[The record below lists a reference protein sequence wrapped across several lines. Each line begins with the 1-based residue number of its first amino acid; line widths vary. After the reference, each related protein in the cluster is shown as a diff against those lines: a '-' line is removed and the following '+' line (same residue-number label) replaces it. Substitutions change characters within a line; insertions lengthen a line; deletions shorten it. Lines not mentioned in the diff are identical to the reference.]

1 MTQGFA
7 AGIIDGHVPQREFGF
22 DPLAQGT
29 VWCDDSGRPGACH
42 RMVAQAER
50 NGPGFFV
57 AVMGFNQGNTLQHV
71 GNGSRFF
78 GNDIAPCVGNG

>member
-7 AGIIDGHVPQREFGF
+7 AGIINGHIPPGKFSF
-22 DPLAQGT
+22 DPLAEGA
-29 VWCDDSGRPGACH
+29 VGCDDGGRSCARHG
-42 RMVAQAER
+42 MVAQAER

-78 GNDIAPCVGNG
+78 GNDITPGISNG